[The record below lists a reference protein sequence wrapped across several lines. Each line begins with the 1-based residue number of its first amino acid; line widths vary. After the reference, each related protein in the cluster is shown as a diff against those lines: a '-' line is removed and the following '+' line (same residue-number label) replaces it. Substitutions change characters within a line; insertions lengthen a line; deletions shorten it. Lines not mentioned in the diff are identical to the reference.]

1 MISHF
6 ATLISTY
13 TKDLLIMASNYKS
26 LAQKIGHIFD
36 PINSF
41 DDLTNPPS
49 EKEVVCRFIAIFDS
63 ERESYHNASS
73 AENSS
78 FPILAKELIEIW
90 EKHNI
95 FQAQRAV
102 EDRLRRGPISKMKL
116 LLRKIPKSEAMI
128 NKTHEDFSNTFEINV
143 SPGHPAKKIRGES
156 LQNASFEEN
165 FGK

>member
-1 MISHF
+1 M
-6 ATLISTY
+6 T
-13 TKDLLIMASNYKS
+13 MAAKNFKS
-26 LAQKIGHIFD
+26 LAQKLGHIFD
-36 PINSF
+36 PIQLFEN
-41 DDLTNPPS
+41 LNNLPT

-102 EDRLRRGPISKMKL
+102 EDRLRRGPVSKMKL

-165 FGK
+165 FGKKFFVQYAKSFKELF